1 MKTSSLQSQQYQSD
15 SNHLQYFRREQV
27 SKKIQPNFLFTTM
40 PAYLIV
46 ILTVCVSIMQ
56 GAPITKTHKSTS
68 STPEMKIT
76 GLKKDLQSALNIT
89 RLTLTAMNNNF
100 NAYVS
105 I

>member
-1 MKTSSLQSQQYQSD
+1 MKTFSPQSQQYQLD

-27 SKKIQPNFLFTTM
+27 SKKIQNNFLFTTM

-46 ILTVCVSIMQ
+46 ILTVCVSIIQ
-56 GAPITKTHKSTS
+56 GAPTTNTHKSTS

-76 GLKKDLQSALNIT
+76 DLKIDLQSALKIT
-89 RLTLTAMNNNF
+89 TLTLTAMNNNL
-100 NAYVS
+100 NTYVS